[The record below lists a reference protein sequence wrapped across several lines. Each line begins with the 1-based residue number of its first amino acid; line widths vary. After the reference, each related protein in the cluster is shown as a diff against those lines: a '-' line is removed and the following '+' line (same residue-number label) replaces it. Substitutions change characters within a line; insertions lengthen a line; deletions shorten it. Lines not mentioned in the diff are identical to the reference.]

1 MPFPDDRGRR
11 EIAVAERPLMGVGG
25 GVRGGV
31 SHGTFCSSDASIEP
45 FASGDRGV
53 GNDIG
58 APVGSVLV
66 LTLVSSGGGGSCDVE
81 VSAIKVVTGAGE
93 RLAKG
98 SSSSKSDGGELR
110 SVFAVGGRVSG
121 IEGIGIAGGNRS
133 VDVVESER
141 NLEPDVGV
149 VGVMTPSAAMAD
161 WKKGGTRMA
170 CNERRFLG
178 ITDSLAVA
186 DLIWGR

>member
-1 MPFPDDRGRR
+1 
-11 EIAVAERPLMGVGG
+11 MGVGG

-31 SHGTFCSSDASIEP
+31 SHGTSCSSDASIEP

-110 SVFAVGGRVSG
+110 SVFAVRGRVSG
-121 IEGIGIAGGNRS
+121 IEGMGIAGGNRS

-149 VGVMTPSAAMAD
+149 VGVITPSAAMAD

-178 ITDSLAVA
+178 ITNSLAVA